1 MKKFGLSFY
10 ALAPALMLLG
20 GSSVLSLL
28 TAIKWINIVIFA
40 VVCTVIQIAVY
51 KKNPANFIINTL
63 WLGFMVE
70 FMLIALVVPENLGI
84 REVINNVILCLNA
97 SYVFLILFPIL
108 FPRRF
113 RPFQTRFPP
122 RSSTRFLQPTGLPP
136 GRYPGRAPERPPV
149 F

>member
-84 REVINNVILCLNA
+84 REVIDNVILCLNA

-113 RPFQTRFPP
+113 QPIFPSLLA
-122 RSSTRFLQPTGLPP
+122 RTK
-136 GRYPGRAPERPPV
+136 V
-149 F
+149 

>member
-84 REVINNVILCLNA
+84 REVIDNVILCLNA

-108 FPRRF
+108 FSRRF
-113 RPFQTRFPP
+113 RPIFPSLLA
-122 RSSTRFLQPTGLPP
+122 RTK
-136 GRYPGRAPERPPV
+136 V
-149 F
+149 

>member
-1 MKKFGLSFY
+1 MKKLGLSFY

-20 GSSVLSLL
+20 GSSVLPLL

-84 REVINNVILCLNA
+84 REVIDNVILCLNA

-113 RPFQTRFPP
+113 RPIFPSLLA
-122 RSSTRFLQPTGLPP
+122 RTK
-136 GRYPGRAPERPPV
+136 V
-149 F
+149 

>member
-28 TAIKWINIVIFA
+28 TAIKWKNIVIFA
-40 VVCTVIQIAVY
+40 VVCTAIQIAVY

-84 REVINNVILCLNA
+84 REVIDNVILCLNA

-113 RPFQTRFPP
+113 RPIFPSLLA
-122 RSSTRFLQPTGLPP
+122 RTK
-136 GRYPGRAPERPPV
+136 V
-149 F
+149 

>member
-20 GSSVLSLL
+20 GSSVLLLL

-84 REVINNVILCLNA
+84 REVIDNVILCLNA

-113 RPFQTRFPP
+113 RPIFPSLLA
-122 RSSTRFLQPTGLPP
+122 RTK
-136 GRYPGRAPERPPV
+136 V
-149 F
+149 

>member
-1 MKKFGLSFY
+1 MPNEKYKLSQNLQLCLTIKILVYEKVRFKLLCFSARADAFGREFR
-10 ALAPALMLLG
+10 
-20 GSSVLSLL
+20 SV
-28 TAIKWINIVIFA
+28 AAHGNKWINIVIFA

-84 REVINNVILCLNA
+84 REVIDNVILCLNA

-113 RPFQTRFPP
+113 RPIFP
-122 RSSTRFLQPTGLPP
+122 SLLAKTK
-136 GRYPGRAPERPPV
+136 V
-149 F
+149 

>member
-20 GSSVLSLL
+20 G
-28 TAIKWINIVIFA
+28 
-40 VVCTVIQIAVY
+40 
-51 KKNPANFIINTL
+51 NPANFIINTL

-84 REVINNVILCLNA
+84 REVIDNVILCLNA

-113 RPFQTRFPP
+113 RPIFPSLLA
-122 RSSTRFLQPTGLPP
+122 RTK
-136 GRYPGRAPERPPV
+136 V
-149 F
+149 

>member
-28 TAIKWINIVIFA
+28 TAIKWINTVIFA

-84 REVINNVILCLNA
+84 REVIDNVILCLNA

-113 RPFQTRFPP
+113 RPIFP
-122 RSSTRFLQPTGLPP
+122 SLLAKTK
-136 GRYPGRAPERPPV
+136 V
-149 F
+149 

>member
-40 VVCTVIQIAVY
+40 DVCTVIQIAVY

-84 REVINNVILCLNA
+84 REVIDNVILCLNA

-113 RPFQTRFPP
+113 RPIFPSLLA
-122 RSSTRFLQPTGLPP
+122 RTK
-136 GRYPGRAPERPPV
+136 V
-149 F
+149 

>member
-84 REVINNVILCLNA
+84 REVIDNVILCLNA
-97 SYVFLILFPIL
+97 SYVFRILFPIL
-108 FPRRF
+108 FPQRF
-113 RPFQTRFPP
+113 RPIFP
-122 RSSTRFLQPTGLPP
+122 SLLAKTK
-136 GRYPGRAPERPPV
+136 V
-149 F
+149 

>member
-63 WLGFMVE
+63 LLGFMVE

-113 RPFQTRFPP
+113 RPIFP
-122 RSSTRFLQPTGLPP
+122 SLLAKTK
-136 GRYPGRAPERPPV
+136 V
-149 F
+149 

>member
-10 ALAPALMLLG
+10 ALTPALMLLG

-40 VVCTVIQIAVY
+40 VVCTAIQIAVY

-84 REVINNVILCLNA
+84 REVIDNVILCLNA

-113 RPFQTRFPP
+113 RPIFP
-122 RSSTRFLQPTGLPP
+122 SLLAKTK
-136 GRYPGRAPERPPV
+136 V
-149 F
+149 

>member
-28 TAIKWINIVIFA
+28 TAIKWINIVIFP
-40 VVCTVIQIAVY
+40 VVCTAIQIAVY

-113 RPFQTRFPP
+113 RPIFP
-122 RSSTRFLQPTGLPP
+122 SLLAKTK
-136 GRYPGRAPERPPV
+136 V
-149 F
+149 

>member
-84 REVINNVILCLNA
+84 REVIDNVISCLNA
-97 SYVFLILFPIL
+97 AYVFLILFPIL

-113 RPFQTRFPP
+113 RPIFPSLLA
-122 RSSTRFLQPTGLPP
+122 RTK
-136 GRYPGRAPERPPV
+136 V
-149 F
+149 

>member
-20 GSSVLSLL
+20 GSSVLPLL

-84 REVINNVILCLNA
+84 REVIDNVILCLNA

-113 RPFQTRFPP
+113 RPIFPSLLA
-122 RSSTRFLQPTGLPP
+122 RTK
-136 GRYPGRAPERPPV
+136 V
-149 F
+149 

>member
-28 TAIKWINIVIFA
+28 TAIKWIYIVIFA

-113 RPFQTRFPP
+113 RPIFP
-122 RSSTRFLQPTGLPP
+122 SLLAKTK
-136 GRYPGRAPERPPV
+136 V
-149 F
+149 

>member
-51 KKNPANFIINTL
+51 KNNPANFIINTL

-84 REVINNVILCLNA
+84 REVIDNVILCLNA

-113 RPFQTRFPP
+113 RPIFPSLLA
-122 RSSTRFLQPTGLPP
+122 RTK
-136 GRYPGRAPERPPV
+136 V
-149 F
+149 

>member
-84 REVINNVILCLNA
+84 REVIDNVILCLNA

-113 RPFQTRFPP
+113 RPI
-122 RSSTRFLQPTGLPP
+122 FLSLLARTK
-136 GRYPGRAPERPPV
+136 V
-149 F
+149 

>member
-28 TAIKWINIVIFA
+28 TAIKWINIVIFV

-84 REVINNVILCLNA
+84 REVIDNVILCLNA

-113 RPFQTRFPP
+113 RPIFPSLLA
-122 RSSTRFLQPTGLPP
+122 RTK
-136 GRYPGRAPERPPV
+136 V
-149 F
+149 

>member
-40 VVCTVIQIAVY
+40 VVCTVIQIAAY

-84 REVINNVILCLNA
+84 REVIDNVILCLNA

-113 RPFQTRFPP
+113 RPIFPSLLA
-122 RSSTRFLQPTGLPP
+122 RTK
-136 GRYPGRAPERPPV
+136 V
-149 F
+149 

>member
-28 TAIKWINIVIFA
+28 TAIKWINTVIFA

-84 REVINNVILCLNA
+84 REVIDNVILCLNA
-97 SYVFLILFPIL
+97 SYVFLILVPIL

-113 RPFQTRFPP
+113 RPIFP
-122 RSSTRFLQPTGLPP
+122 SLLAKTK
-136 GRYPGRAPERPPV
+136 V
-149 F
+149 

>member
-84 REVINNVILCLNA
+84 REVIDNVILCPNA

-113 RPFQTRFPP
+113 RPIFPSLLA
-122 RSSTRFLQPTGLPP
+122 RTK
-136 GRYPGRAPERPPV
+136 V
-149 F
+149 

>member
-51 KKNPANFIINTL
+51 KRNPVNFIINTL

-84 REVINNVILCLNA
+84 REVIDNVILCLNA

-113 RPFQTRFPP
+113 RPIFPSLLA
-122 RSSTRFLQPTGLPP
+122 RTK
-136 GRYPGRAPERPPV
+136 V
-149 F
+149 

>member
-40 VVCTVIQIAVY
+40 VVYTVIQIAVY

-84 REVINNVILCLNA
+84 REVIDNVILCLNA

-113 RPFQTRFPP
+113 RPIFPSLLA
-122 RSSTRFLQPTGLPP
+122 RTK
-136 GRYPGRAPERPPV
+136 V
-149 F
+149 

>member
-84 REVINNVILCLNA
+84 REVIDNVILCLNA

-108 FPRRF
+108 FSRRF
-113 RPFQTRFPP
+113 RPIFR
-122 RSSTRFLQPTGLPP
+122 TGK
-136 GRYPGRAPERPPV
+136 
-149 F
+149 

>member
-84 REVINNVILCLNA
+84 REVIDNVILCLNA

-108 FPRRF
+108 FPWRF
-113 RPFQTRFPP
+113 RPIFP
-122 RSSTRFLQPTGLPP
+122 SLLAKTK
-136 GRYPGRAPERPPV
+136 V
-149 F
+149 

>member
-20 GSSVLSLL
+20 ESSVLSLL

-51 KKNPANFIINTL
+51 KRNPANFIINTL

-84 REVINNVILCLNA
+84 REVIDNVILCLNA

-113 RPFQTRFPP
+113 RPIFPSLLA
-122 RSSTRFLQPTGLPP
+122 RTK
-136 GRYPGRAPERPPV
+136 V
-149 F
+149 

>member
-20 GSSVLSLL
+20 GSSILSLL

-40 VVCTVIQIAVY
+40 VVCMVIQIAVY
-51 KKNPANFIINTL
+51 KKNPTNFIINTL

-84 REVINNVILCLNA
+84 REVIENVILCLNA

-113 RPFQTRFPP
+113 RPIFPSLLA
-122 RSSTRFLQPTGLPP
+122 RTKI
-136 GRYPGRAPERPPV
+136 
-149 F
+149 

>member
-70 FMLIALVVPENLGI
+70 FMLVALVVPENLGI

-113 RPFQTRFPP
+113 RPIFP
-122 RSSTRFLQPTGLPP
+122 SLLAKTK
-136 GRYPGRAPERPPV
+136 V
-149 F
+149 

>member
-84 REVINNVILCLNA
+84 REVIDNVILCLNS

-113 RPFQTRFPP
+113 RPIFPSLLA
-122 RSSTRFLQPTGLPP
+122 RTK
-136 GRYPGRAPERPPV
+136 V
-149 F
+149 

>member
-20 GSSVLSLL
+20 GSPVLSLL

-84 REVINNVILCLNA
+84 REVIDNVILCLNA

-113 RPFQTRFPP
+113 RPIFPSLLA
-122 RSSTRFLQPTGLPP
+122 RTK
-136 GRYPGRAPERPPV
+136 V
-149 F
+149 

>member
-40 VVCTVIQIAVY
+40 FVCTVIQIAVY

-84 REVINNVILCLNA
+84 REVIDNVILCLNA

-108 FPRRF
+108 FSRRF
-113 RPFQTRFPP
+113 RPIFPSLLA
-122 RSSTRFLQPTGLPP
+122 RTK
-136 GRYPGRAPERPPV
+136 V
-149 F
+149 

>member
-28 TAIKWINIVIFA
+28 TTIKWINIVIFA
-40 VVCTVIQIAVY
+40 VVCTAIQIAVY

-84 REVINNVILCLNA
+84 REVIDNVILCLNA

-113 RPFQTRFPP
+113 RPIFPSLLA
-122 RSSTRFLQPTGLPP
+122 RTK
-136 GRYPGRAPERPPV
+136 V
-149 F
+149 

>member
-84 REVINNVILCLNA
+84 REVIENVILCLNA

-108 FPRRF
+108 FLRRF
-113 RPFQTRFPP
+113 RPIFPSLLA
-122 RSSTRFLQPTGLPP
+122 RTK
-136 GRYPGRAPERPPV
+136 V
-149 F
+149 

>member
-51 KKNPANFIINTL
+51 KKNPANFIINPL

-84 REVINNVILCLNA
+84 REVIDNVILCLNA

-113 RPFQTRFPP
+113 RPIFPSLLA
-122 RSSTRFLQPTGLPP
+122 RTK
-136 GRYPGRAPERPPV
+136 V
-149 F
+149 

>member
-1 MKKFGLSFY
+1 MKKFGLSVY
-10 ALAPALMLLG
+10 ALAPVLMLLG

-84 REVINNVILCLNA
+84 REVIDNVILCLNA

-113 RPFQTRFPP
+113 RPIFPSLLA
-122 RSSTRFLQPTGLPP
+122 RTK
-136 GRYPGRAPERPPV
+136 V
-149 F
+149 

>member
-1 MKKFGLSFY
+1 MKKFGLSNY

-84 REVINNVILCLNA
+84 REVIDNVILCLNA

-113 RPFQTRFPP
+113 RPIFP
-122 RSSTRFLQPTGLPP
+122 SLLAKTK
-136 GRYPGRAPERPPV
+136 V
-149 F
+149 

>member
-84 REVINNVILCLNA
+84 REVIDNVILCLNA

-108 FPRRF
+108 FSRRF
-113 RPFQTRFPP
+113 RPIFPSLLA
-122 RSSTRFLQPTGLPP
+122 RTKVGLIKI
-136 GRYPGRAPERPPV
+136 
-149 F
+149 